1 METIKLNKIKSYIY
15 FEEIK
20 YFVRYTD
27 FLLEKINFVLDTCY
41 CYYSYNLWR
50 EKDYLLLRGP

>member
-1 METIKLNKIKSYIY
+1 METIKLNKIKRYIY

-27 FLLEKINFVLDTCY
+27 SLLEKINFVLDTCY
-41 CYYSYNLWR
+41 CYYSYNLMR
-50 EKDYLLLRGP
+50 